1 MSYSESN
8 SIIRFYFS
16 GSRCLSNVF
25 WTLVVGLGG
34 LSFFVTG
41 LSSFFEVNLLPFS
54 DYNKLLFIPQGLV
67 LIFYGT
73 LGLILGIFLS
83 LNVWWDV
90 GSGYNEYNKFVTTQ
104 KKEEKNKN
112 KNNIDES
119 LNKSNNKSNNKS
131 QNNSKNSSN
140 NKSFSNKHKKEL
152 EKLPNLIEKL
162 ESQKQDI
169 YNQLNDPELYKTN
182 PEKMQSLQNQMNIL
196 DQEIKDKY
204 DRWEEL
210 ENS

>member
-54 DYNKLLFIPQGLV
+54 DYNKLSFIPQGLV

-83 LNVWWDV
+83 LNVLWDV
-90 GSGYNEYNKFVTTQ
+90 GSGYNEYNKDLQKIQLYRKTFPGKNQKLSFIFSFAEIRSIKMKLKEGINPKRQLVLCLIDNREVPLTRTDQFVA
-104 KKEEKNKN
+104 
-112 KNNIDES
+112 
-119 LNKSNNKSNNKS
+119 LNK
-131 QNNSKNSSN
+131 
-140 NKSFSNKHKKEL
+140 L
-152 EKLPNLIEKL
+152 EENAMQIAKCLNIYL
-162 ESQKQDI
+162 ET
-169 YNQLNDPELYKTN
+169 E
-182 PEKMQSLQNQMNIL
+182 
-196 DQEIKDKY
+196 
-204 DRWEEL
+204 
-210 ENS
+210 